1 MGLQIRPL
9 WDPTG
14 TVSVEVHDDRR
25 ELVVSTGGDELRFT
39 LREDRPDRLGWVEQ
53 QVRDGRVRRCRR
65 VAVGDVVCHCLREW
79 DAEQEVLALSEQAA
93 GRALER
99 GGHWA
104 APGRRL
110 ADQARAARRRKR
122 VSTLPFQVLFA
133 HRSGSVDAGSLTA
146 AVAAAR
152 IDYRMADGRSDTQ
165 RLLRRFGLACH
176 RDGRGGQSQF
186 QRSVRYETGVALC
199 RAVAV
204 DPVELGL

>member
-1 MGLQIRPL
+1 MGLQIKPL

-14 TVSVEVHDDRR
+14 SVSVEVHDDRR
-25 ELVVSTGGDELRFT
+25 EVVVTAEGERLRFV
-39 LREDRPDRLGWVEQ
+39 LREDRPERLGWVEQ
-53 QVRDGRVRRCRR
+53 RVEDGRVRRRRR

-79 DAEQEVLALSEQAA
+79 EAEQEVLALSEQAA
-93 GRALER
+93 ARALER
-99 GGHWA
+99 GGRWL

-133 HRSGSVDAGSLTA
+133 HRSGTAREGPLTA
-146 AVAAAR
+146 ALAAER
-152 IDYRMADGRSDTQ
+152 IGYRMADGRSDTQ

-176 RDGRGGQSQF
+176 RDGRGGRSRW

-199 RAVAV
+199 QAVAV